1 MSRDETF
8 QEIILT
14 KGLPASGKSTWAKK
28 MIRQS
33 NNFKRVNKDDL
44 RAMIDDSVWS
54 ENHEKFI
61 LNIRD
66 YIVGEALRKDK
77 NVIVDDTNF
86 EDKHFD
92 RMCEIAQNQNRNI
105 TVREMYFP
113 IDLQEALKRN
123 SARAG
128 VARVP
133 DEAIYR
139 MYNKYIDGRNVKER
153 CETFTR
159 HVDPILIKKFTNLPK
174 AIICDLDGTLAI
186 INDRSPF
193 DASKCEQDILNKP
206 VADVVMW
213 AYKHNIK
220 IIFVSGRDDQ
230 FAPQTKR
237 FIENH
242 LIIEKTERPMF
253 YHGDSLMEGDEK
265 ITFSPM
271 PFILHMRKTGD
282 SRKDYII
289 KKEIYDQHI
298 KDKYDVQFV
307 LDDRPSVVRM
317 WRGLE
322 LTVFQLNDK
331 EF

>member
-1 MSRDETF
+1 MSTNQTT

-33 NNFKRVNKDDL
+33 NNFKRINKDDL
-44 RAMIDDSVWS
+44 RMMIDDSVWS

-77 NVIVDDTNF
+77 NIIIDDTNF

-105 TVREMYFP
+105 SVREMYFP
-113 IDLQEALKRN
+113 VDINVALERN
-123 SARAG
+123 SKREG
-128 VARVP
+128 TARVP
-133 DEAIYR
+133 DEIIYR
-139 MYNKYIDGRNVKER
+139 MFNKYIDGRNVKER
-153 CETFTR
+153 AETFTKYDGPP
-159 HVDPILIKKFTNLPK
+159 VVKKFTNLPK

-193 DASKCEQDILNKP
+193 DASRCERDILNKP
-206 VADVVMW
+206 IADLVMDK
-213 AYKHNIK
+213 YKVGFK

-230 FAPQTKR
+230 FESQTRR
-237 FIENH
+237 FIDNH
-242 LIIEKTERPMF
+242 LIIEKRECPMF
-253 YHGDSLMEGDEK
+253 YVGDSLMEGEEK
-265 ITFSPM
+265 ITFES
-271 PFILHMRKTGD
+271 ISYDLHMRKTGD
-282 SRKDYII
+282 SRKDFIV
-289 KKEIYDQHI
+289 KREIYDELI
-298 KDKYDVQFV
+298 KDKYDVEFV
-307 LDDRPSVVRM
+307 IDDRPSVVRM
-317 WRGLE
+317 WRSLGL
-322 LTVFQLNDK
+322 LVLQLNHQ